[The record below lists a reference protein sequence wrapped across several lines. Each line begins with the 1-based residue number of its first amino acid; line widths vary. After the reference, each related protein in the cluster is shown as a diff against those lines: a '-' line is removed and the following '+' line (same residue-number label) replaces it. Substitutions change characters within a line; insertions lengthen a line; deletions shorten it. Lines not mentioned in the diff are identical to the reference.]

1 MLGENLLTLMTQILR
16 ATARKMVSSLS
27 FNTFKMK
34 FHGKAVRHNDC
45 QALLYHSQ
53 GVDHTHYSAACG
65 WVVWNFEKKLH
76 RGEMRWA

>member
-1 MLGENLLTLMTQILR
+1 MLSENLLTLMTQILR

-34 FHGKAVRHNDC
+34 FHWKDVRHNYC

-53 GVDHTHYSAACG
+53 EVDHTHYSEACR
-65 WVVWNFEKKLH
+65 WVVWYFEKKLH
-76 RGEMRWA
+76 REEMRWA